1 MHSLHSAFSTKAV
14 LYETNEDFYWFMKDA
29 FTAKHPLAFVM
40 EKALINGFGLSEMY
54 AHNTSVNA
62 WPVGV
67 DLRKEN
73 ERLVSIILV

>member
-1 MHSLHSAFSTKAV
+1 
-14 LYETNEDFYWFMKDA
+14 MKDA
-29 FTAKHPLAFVM
+29 FTAIDPLASVM